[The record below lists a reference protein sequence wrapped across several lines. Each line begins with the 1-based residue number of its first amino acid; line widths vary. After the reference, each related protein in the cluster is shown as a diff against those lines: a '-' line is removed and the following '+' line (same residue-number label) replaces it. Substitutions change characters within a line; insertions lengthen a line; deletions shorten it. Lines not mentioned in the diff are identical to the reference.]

1 MNTVRELAERGMEYV
16 GGMFTSNLVRGQEF
30 SLNSKTFTVTTVTE
44 KMVRLKCSD
53 GQNIEARKMGDL
65 IYDRV
70 TRRSNPYEQFS
81 RDLEGAIICD
91 LVNEHNPFH
100 KKSDVFQIV
109 QAALNTM
116 SEADGTTQPQY
127 PRPRN

>member
-1 MNTVRELAERGMEYV
+1 MNTVRELAERGLEYV
-16 GGMFTSNLVRGQEF
+16 GGMFTSNLVRGQAF
-30 SLNSKTFTVTTVTE
+30 SLGSKTFTVTTVTE
-44 KMVRLKCSD
+44 KMVRLKSSD
-53 GQNIEARKMGDL
+53 GQNIEARKMGSS
-65 IYDRV
+65 IYGTG

-100 KKSDVFQIV
+100 KKSDAFEIV
-109 QAALNTM
+109 QTALNAM
-116 SEADGTTQPQY
+116 NEADGTSQTQH